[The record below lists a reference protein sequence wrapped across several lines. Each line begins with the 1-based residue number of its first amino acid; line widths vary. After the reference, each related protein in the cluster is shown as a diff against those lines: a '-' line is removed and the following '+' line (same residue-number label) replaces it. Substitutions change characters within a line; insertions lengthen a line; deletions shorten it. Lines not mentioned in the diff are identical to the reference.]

1 MTQPARSVAFEL
13 PESLPFPMPQIT
25 PETEFF
31 WQSGAD
37 GVLRLLRCQSC
48 GYFVHP
54 PSPRCPKCGSTSVA
68 PEQVSG
74 RGVVYSFSIAVQAF
88 IPGLDPYCV
97 GMIEIEE
104 QDDVRII
111 GPIVGCRAEEVS
123 IGLPVSVAF
132 RKRSDDVWM
141 PYFRVVAA

>member
-1 MTQPARSVAFEL
+1 MTQPARSRTFEL

-25 PETEFF
+25 LETEFF
-31 WQSGAD
+31 WESGAD
-37 GVLRLLRCQSC
+37 GTLRLLRCQSC
-48 GYFVHP
+48 AYFVHP
-54 PSPRCPKCGSTSVA
+54 PSPRCPRCGSSNVA

-97 GMIEIEE
+97 GMIEIAE

-111 GPIVGCRAEEVS
+111 GPIVGCTAEEVA
-123 IGLPVSVAF
+123 IGLPVTVAF
-132 RKRSDDVWM
+132 LKRSEKVWM
-141 PYFRVVAA
+141 PYFRVVTA